1 MIVRLTNLKKNCA
14 KHKVF
19 SPTHATAPLSEDFAS
34 AIDPWARTLEISWR
48 KAFGYWLDP
57 WQWEL
62 LRRAFELFPAE
73 HPKAGLLRFRQV
85 VISLARQNGKT
96 ELAACASLFWL
107 LWREKNEFMVGMAA
121 NSLQAKI
128 IYDRVRKVID
138 ANATLS
144 KRMSKMTDT
153 RGIQTKQGTNYV
165 ILANRESSAQGY
177 SVGLGLLDELHT
189 YKNESVFAAIVAG
202 TGSRDNSCV
211 LGITTAGDENSELL
225 KDLYRQGMASLEDD
239 ETRFGFFCWEASEDR
254 VPEDDQE
261 LLRLL
266 KQSNPA
272 LASGR
277 IDEIN
282 MLADVRVMPEHD
294 IIRYRLN
301 RFTTSSDTFL
311 DLNAWAKCARPRGYE
326 FPKEP
331 GKFIIS
337 IDRTI
342 DLGYA
347 SFVAAYKDE
356 TGITYVETV
365 ASLRKPSL
373 EQMLEV
379 TMRLRQL
386 RPAKFVLD
394 NYSLKDLGTELKKRG
409 VNVELATN
417 ADQIAASSKF
427 FALVVQQKLS
437 HANDDLMTAQLQN
450 ARVKPVGEAWKIARK
465 PGTDIDCVIAHA
477 LAIYFSE
484 SVALGSQE
492 LQLF

>member
-1 MIVRLTNLKKNCA
+1 MNLNRNCE
-14 KHKVF
+14 KRKVF
-19 SPTHATAPLSEDFAS
+19 DPTHATRPLSEGFAS
-34 AIDPWARTLEISWR
+34 AIDPWARTLELSWR
-48 KAFGYWLDP
+48 KAFDHWLDP

-62 LRRAFELFPAE
+62 LRRSFELFPVG

-128 IYDRVRKVID
+128 IYDRVRKVIE
-138 ANATLS
+138 ANPTLN
-144 KRMSKMTDT
+144 KRMTKMTDT

-165 ILANRESSAQGY
+165 ILANKESSAQGY

-189 YKNESVFAAIVAG
+189 YRNESVFAAIVAG

-225 KDLYRQGMASLEDD
+225 KDLYRQGLTSLEDS

-261 LLRLL
+261 LLKLL
-266 KQSNPA
+266 KEANPA

-277 IDEIN
+277 IDEAN
-282 MLADVRVMPEHD
+282 MLADVRAMPESD
-294 IIRYRLN
+294 IVRYRLN
-301 RFTTSSDTFL
+301 RFTSSSDTFL
-311 DLNAWAKCARPRGYE
+311 DLNAWGKCARPRGFD
-326 FPKEP
+326 FPKQP

-347 SFVAAYKDE
+347 SFVAAYKDD

-394 NYSLKDLGTELKKRG
+394 NYSLKDLGAELKKKG
-409 VNVELATN
+409 VNVEMATN

-427 FALVVQQKLS
+427 FASVMQQKLS
-437 HANDDLMTAQLQN
+437 HPSDDLMTAQLQN
-450 ARVKPVGEAWKIARK
+450 ARMKPVGEAWKIARK

-477 LAIYFSE
+477 LAIYFCE
-484 SVALGSQE
+484 SVALQPNE